1 MPTTERTIKITLLGG
16 SESGKTSVIQS
27 LLGPTITYIN
37 ASEISIPQHIIDI
50 DGENITLQYR
60 DFASNPTPEVAS
72 VIPTYIPSTQLF
84 IGCFDLTRA
93 EDSLTQLKAALVT
106 QCRLAPN
113 ANIIIVGTKADLTA
127 NYSRR
132 NVKSLFKAFIAD
144 LNQST
149 LKNLVATDHYL
160 PMSDRDKTHVQ
171 DLKKTIVTQI
181 QYLPKRTPTSGDTT
195 MPAQTVAIHEPSKT
209 SKPGYF
215 SRFTNFFNRHPYV
228 RNGLIAFTIIVGV
241 ASVATFLGLF
251 AAGLSAAFGVTAAAV
266 AAAAA
271 LTSAF
276 GTGVGFTVALS
287 SFLVG
292 GLLLSA
298 IGATAGLF
306 TFAKHKKEAAL
317 AKPISTDITLTQ
329 GQGNM
334 LDRLNSTPPSADHRS
349 WAQKSTPATA
359 MLEPQQAEQ
368 STDTNKESTKLE
380 QGIAAIEPSKTSIKR
395 PG

>member
-149 LKNLVATDHYL
+149 LKNRIVTDHYL
-160 PMSDRDKTHVQ
+160 PMSDRDKARVQ
-171 DLKKTIVTQI
+171 DLKKTIATQI
-181 QYLPKRTPTSGDTT
+181 QSLPKRTPTSGDTT
-195 MPAQTVAIHEPSKT
+195 MPNPITDIDTSETKPSAFERLK
-209 SKPGYF
+209 
-215 SRFTNFFNRHPYV
+215 NFFKHRYFK
-228 RNGLIAFTIIVGV
+228 RGLMLLGIGIGIGLAVTGVGMIGLAAAGIFSITA
-241 ASVATFLGLF
+241 ASVALAASMFTALGGTLGF
-251 AAGLSAAFGVTAAAV
+251 WLTAGALLLGGVAAV
-266 AAAAA
+266 AGTIGLTLKLRSPALHAKKPAKTA
-271 LTSAF
+271 VNLTSTTD
-276 GTGVGFTVALS
+276 GKVNQALS
-287 SFLVG
+287 EKYVHRPWTENTGAPIKPRTFIASDA
-292 GLLLSA
+292 SA
-298 IGATAGLF
+298 VD
-306 TFAKHKKEAAL
+306 AL
-317 AKPISTDITLTQ
+317 AKVGVMPAVRAQAGDISAPE
-329 GQGNM
+329 
-334 LDRLNSTPPSADHRS
+334 RAPS
-349 WAQKSTPATA
+349 P
-359 MLEPQQAEQ
+359 
-368 STDTNKESTKLE
+368 TNT
-380 QGIAAIEPSKTSIKR
+380 
-395 PG
+395 